1 MLKTTLYKSLTTTK
15 EAKTNKHH
23 YTVFTATHLIEL
35 IANLPAVRAV
45 QRESNKRTASE
56 LVYCSWRIRAIF
68 RANFSDLRV
77 DCV

>member
-35 IANLPAVRAV
+35 IANLSKLCKGNLLNEQRWSSSIVLGEFV
-45 QRESNKRTASE
+45 QYFERTM
-56 LVYCSWRIRAIF
+56 VIF
-68 RANFSDLRV
+68 RV

>member
-23 YTVFTATHLIEL
+23 CTVFTATRLIEL
-35 IANLPAVRAV
+35 IANL
-45 QRESNKRTASE
+45 SE
-56 LVYCSWRIRAIF
+56 LCKENPINEQRRSSFIVLGEFLQYFERTMVIF
-68 RANFSDLRV
+68 RA